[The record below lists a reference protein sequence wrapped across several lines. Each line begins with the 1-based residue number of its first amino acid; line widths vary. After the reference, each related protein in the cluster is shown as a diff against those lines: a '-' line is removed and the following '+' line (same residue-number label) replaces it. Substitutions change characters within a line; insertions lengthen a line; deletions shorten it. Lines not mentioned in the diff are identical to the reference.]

1 MSEHFE
7 IKEDDI
13 EHYKKIKL
21 QISKK
26 KKLEKEE
33 KFLSAH
39 PKINK
44 MMYASKHPKPP
55 VPSEPEPV
63 PSEPEP
69 ESVSKPD
76 PAPAPVPK
84 KKKTKKPD
92 STKEF
97 ARAVSQSVKN
107 VGPVRPDSNGKWF

>member
-1 MSEHFE
+1 MSEHFD

-33 KFLSAH
+33 KFLENH

-44 MMYASKHPKPP
+44 MMHASKHPKPP
-55 VPSEPEPV
+55 IPQESEPVPDEPEPV
-63 PSEPEP
+63 PS
-69 ESVSKPD
+69 
-76 PAPAPVPK
+76 
-84 KKKTKKPD
+84 
-92 STKEF
+92 
-97 ARAVSQSVKN
+97 
-107 VGPVRPDSNGKWF
+107 

>member
-33 KFLSAH
+33 KFLSNH

-44 MMYASKHPKPP
+44 MLHASKHPKPP
-55 VPSEPEPV
+55 IPQEVEPV

-69 ESVSKPD
+69 ESVSEPD
-76 PAPAPVPK
+76 PAPVQK

-107 VGPVRPDSNGKWF
+107 VGPVRPDANGKWF